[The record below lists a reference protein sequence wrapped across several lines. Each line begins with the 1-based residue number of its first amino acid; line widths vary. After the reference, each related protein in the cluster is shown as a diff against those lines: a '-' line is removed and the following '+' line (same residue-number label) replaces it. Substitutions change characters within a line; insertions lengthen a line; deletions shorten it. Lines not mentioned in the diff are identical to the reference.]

1 MSFIDKMIYDSQGH
15 TGNTYYNIFVN
26 KRTGETWNWVTET
39 MDASPTRPNSAV
51 LLAEVGLSGKF
62 PIIVPTNLPK
72 GILID
77 VVVYLQ
83 AGTPAN
89 DSDDLETSY
98 SFHHGSIFG
107 F

>member
-1 MSFIDKMIYDSQGH
+1 MSFIDKMIYDSLGN

-39 MDASPTRPNSAV
+39 MDADPSRPDSAV
-51 LLAEVGLSGKF
+51 LLGEVGTSGKF

-72 GILID
+72 GILFD

-83 AGTPAN
+83 AGTPAAN
-89 DSDDLETSY
+89 TDDLETSY
-98 SFHHGSIFG
+98 SFQHGSIFG